1 MPIDEMNS
9 MKQALIHMRES
20 NDIELKKAKKG
31 LPESFWESYSSFA
44 NTTGGLIVFGVNEAF
59 PDNEIVGVED
69 SQKIVADLWNLLSNE
84 SKVSYRTVNNQDVTT
99 VVVDDKT
106 VILIKVNEAPNNV
119 KPVYINGKIDNTW
132 IRTGD
137 GDRKAKKEEI
147 ASMLRN
153 AKPEMDSLPIDG
165 CTLDDLDIDSIKQ
178 FKQQVGNRYPAK
190 KYLDMSDT
198 DFLIEIGACRLN
210 RENRKYQIL
219 RGTLIFFGKLNVI
232 KEFYPHFHLDFF
244 NRRGSNPRWIDR
256 VSDDEPHEHEMNIF
270 NFFNIVDKK
279 LRELQNSSFH
289 LDGQLKRIPEGTFNE
304 TIRECLVNC
313 LAHADYE
320 QGYPSIKIQAYDGWF
335 SFFNP
340 GEMLISRMQFP
351 LGGDSRP
358 RNEIIM
364 KMFRLLGAAERQG
377 FGGPLIFKTAFEYD
391 YRRPELDTNLE
402 STEIRVWNIDLADS
416 YPELSKEEKSV
427 LRYLHKSMSA
437 ISIKELSKKT
447 NMTYYRAKKIIYSLK
462 ARNIIEQ
469 IGSGPSTKYVIKAG
483 SEESLTQIQ
492 IAMDMIKRQLTK

>member
-1 MPIDEMNS
+1 
-9 MKQALIHMRES
+9 MRES

-84 SKVSYRTVNNQDVTT
+84 SKVSYRTVNNQDVAT

-219 RGTLIFFGKLNVI
+219 RGTLLFFGKLNVI

>member
-99 VVVDDKT
+99 VVVDDKI

-219 RGTLIFFGKLNVI
+219 RGTLLFFGKLNVI

>member
-20 NDIELKKAKKG
+20 NDIKLKKAKKG

-219 RGTLIFFGKLNVI
+219 RGTLLFFGKLNVI

>member
-99 VVVDDKT
+99 IVVDDKT

-219 RGTLIFFGKLNVI
+219 RGTLLFFGKLNVI

>member
-20 NDIELKKAKKG
+20 NNIELKKAKKG

-219 RGTLIFFGKLNVI
+219 RGTLLFFGKLNVI

>member
-1 MPIDEMNS
+1 
-9 MKQALIHMRES
+9 MRES

-210 RENRKYQIL
+210 RENHKYQIL
-219 RGTLIFFGKLNVI
+219 RGTLLFFGKLNVI

>member
-1 MPIDEMNS
+1 
-9 MKQALIHMRES
+9 MRES

-99 VVVDDKT
+99 VVVDDKI

-219 RGTLIFFGKLNVI
+219 RGTLLFFGKLNVI

>member
-1 MPIDEMNS
+1 
-9 MKQALIHMRES
+9 MRES

-219 RGTLIFFGKLNVI
+219 RGTLLFFGKLNVI

-320 QGYPSIKIQAYDGWF
+320 QGYPSIKIQAYDSWF

>member
-1 MPIDEMNS
+1 
-9 MKQALIHMRES
+9 
-20 NDIELKKAKKG
+20 
-31 LPESFWESYSSFA
+31 
-44 NTTGGLIVFGVNEAF
+44 
-59 PDNEIVGVED
+59 
-69 SQKIVADLWNLLSNE
+69 
-84 SKVSYRTVNNQDVTT
+84 
-99 VVVDDKT
+99 
-106 VILIKVNEAPNNV
+106 
-119 KPVYINGKIDNTW
+119 
-132 IRTGD
+132 
-137 GDRKAKKEEI
+137 
-147 ASMLRN
+147 
-153 AKPEMDSLPIDG
+153 MDSLPIDG

-219 RGTLIFFGKLNVI
+219 RGTLLFFGKLNVI

>member
-219 RGTLIFFGKLNVI
+219 RGTLLFFGKLNVI

>member
-20 NDIELKKAKKG
+20 NAIELKKAKKG

-219 RGTLIFFGKLNVI
+219 RGTLLFFGKLNVI